1 MEHGPIINLIT
12 LKFYVFKVIMYAG
25 ALIKSPFEDTKQR
38 LEDLKKSNE
47 TITVFGFE
55 AEDCEYLIIT
65 SDKNIKLPKHFLQY
79 VCDDF
84 SSFTK
89 EIDLSEVPGEVVI
102 SILSLHL
109 PRTEIT
115 RGKKISFITQ

>member
-1 MEHGPIINLIT
+1 M
-12 LKFYVFKVIMYAG
+12 
-25 ALIKSPFEDTKQR
+25 KSESFEYTIQR

-47 TITVFGFE
+47 TTAVFGFE

-79 VCDDF
+79 VCDDL

-89 EIDLSEVPGEVVI
+89 EIDLSEVPGDVVI
-102 SILSLHL
+102 SIFSLHL
-109 PRTEIT
+109 PRTEIS
-115 RGKKISFITQ
+115 RGKKINRVGGSIAATPAFAAVLFSCQD